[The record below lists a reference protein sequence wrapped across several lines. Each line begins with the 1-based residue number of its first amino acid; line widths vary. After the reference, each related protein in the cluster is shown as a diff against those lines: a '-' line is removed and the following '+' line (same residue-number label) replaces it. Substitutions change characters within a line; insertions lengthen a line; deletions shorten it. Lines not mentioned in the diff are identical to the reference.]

1 MEKNEINRIP
11 LTRMYYILLFY
22 FNDGGHFARAI
33 LQFMNFNVIFFPVY
47 LRAYIFSFFPR
58 RAVVYIIYVRG
69 TPARNSV
76 RLCRIF
82 AGRVLTRRNDK

>member
-1 MEKNEINRIP
+1 MGKNEINRIP

-33 LQFMNFNVIFFPVY
+33 LQFMHFNVIFFPVY
-47 LRAYIFSFFPR
+47 FRAYIFFIFPLPR
-58 RAVVYIIYVRG
+58 GCLYYIVRD